1 MQVQSYPTLSQL
13 PYVNK
18 SSIWVSTLDCS
29 FSMILRTTKTNITF
43 SMILRLRVVEL
54 GDRIKWFQIFTLIFV
69 ILFIH
74 NIKHMRYRCKI
85 EIIALILE
93 HASDLYGIGKTRLM
107 YKTSSNPPM
116 IKKYL
121 SILMENGL
129 IDYRKY
135 ERTYTTTEK
144 GEHFLNIY
152 NQIRQLITTQTSWS
166 IVKRRVEV

>member
-54 GDRIKWFQIFTLIFV
+54 GDRIEWFQIFTLIFV

>member
-1 MQVQSYPTLSQL
+1 MSFNSGLFFQYDFED
-13 PYVNK
+13 NK
-18 SSIWVSTLDCS
+18 DKC
-29 FSMILRTTKTNITF
+29 N
-43 SMILRLRVVEL
+43 LRLRVVEL
-54 GDRIKWFQIFTLIFV
+54 GDRIEWFLIFTLIFV
-69 ILFIH
+69 ILFIR

-152 NQIRQLITTQTSWS
+152 NQIKELITTQTS
-166 IVKRRVEV
+166 

>member
-1 MQVQSYPTLSQL
+1 M
-13 PYVNK
+13 
-18 SSIWVSTLDCS
+18 
-29 FSMILRTTKTNITF
+29 
-43 SMILRLRVVEL
+43 VEL
-54 GDRIKWFQIFTLIFV
+54 GDRIEWFLIFTLIFV
-69 ILFIH
+69 ILFVH

-152 NQIRQLITTQTSWS
+152 NQIKELITTQTS
-166 IVKRRVEV
+166 